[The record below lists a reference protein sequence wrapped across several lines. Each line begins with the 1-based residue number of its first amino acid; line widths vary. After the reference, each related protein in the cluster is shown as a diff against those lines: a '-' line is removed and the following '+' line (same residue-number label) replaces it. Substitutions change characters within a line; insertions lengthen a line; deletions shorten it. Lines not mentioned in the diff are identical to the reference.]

1 MSAQPSIS
9 HAHLDVEAVLPPPHD
24 LAAEQA
30 VLGGLMLSP
39 ESLVRVSDW
48 LMESDFFRKDHRLI
62 FRAVSELQRRGAPC
76 DAVTLG
82 DWFEANDIAQ
92 LIGRSSYLIELANAT
107 PSAANIVAY
116 AEIVVEKSRLRAVI
130 AAGNKIAAAAA
141 ARGAESQQVIGT
153 AAHELAQMQASK
165 LHGALEPV
173 KRAMKRMQVELMARY
188 QRGPGLIGQPWPW
201 QGLNDCTKGLRD
213 GVLYVVG
220 ARPSMGKSIFGLQV
234 AVFTA
239 LRGNSAAFFSVEMGE
254 QECMARAVACVAEI
268 PHDWV
273 ENPAKEDEDSEI
285 FWARLA
291 DATQRI
297 IDSPLQMDETPG
309 ITIDQ
314 MMARARR
321 AHMQKPLRLVVID
334 HMHDMSIDTKREVRH
349 EYGRIAQGAKTLAKE
364 LMCPVILLAQLNR
377 SIAGRADKRPT
388 MTDLR
393 ESGEIEQK
401 ADVILFL
408 HREDYYDPD
417 THLQG
422 VVEVIPAKGRNIR
435 AGKSIALQNIFSEM
449 RMEDWV
455 GALPASPSRISRATR
470 GFRYRGDRT
479 TTDL

>member
-1 MSAQPSIS
+1 MNAHLSPSRM
-9 HAHLDVEAVLPPPHD
+9 HLDVEGVPLPPHD
-24 LAAEQA
+24 LVAEQA

-39 ESLVRVSDW
+39 ESLAKVSDW
-48 LMESDFFRKDHRLI
+48 LTETDFLRKDHRLI
-62 FRAVSELQRRGAPC
+62 FRAVSELQRRGSPC

-82 DWFEANDIAQ
+82 DWFEANDLAQ
-92 LIGRSSYLIELANAT
+92 IIGRPSYLIELANAT

-116 AEIVVEKSRLRAVI
+116 AEIVVEKSRLRDVI
-130 AAGNKIAAAAA
+130 ATGNKIVAAASE
-141 ARGAESQQVIGT
+141 RGAEPQQIIGT
-153 AAHELAQMQASK
+153 AAYELAQMQASR
-165 LHGALEPV
+165 LRGALEPV
-173 KRAMKRMQVELMARY
+173 RGPMKLMHVERMARY
-188 QRGPGLIGQPWPW
+188 QRGPGLLGQPWPW

-213 GVLYVVG
+213 GVLYVLG

-239 LRGNSAAFFSVEMGE
+239 LRGNNAAFFSVEMGG
-254 QECMARAVACVAEI
+254 QECMARAVACVAKV
-268 PHDWV
+268 PFDWV
-273 ENPAKEDEDSEI
+273 ENPAKEDYDSEI
-285 FWARLA
+285 FWTRLA
-291 DATQRI
+291 DATQLI

-314 MMARARR
+314 LMARARR

-334 HMHDMSIDTKREVRH
+334 HMHDMGIDARREVRH

-377 SIAGRADKRPT
+377 SVAGRADKRPV

-408 HREDYYDPD
+408 HREDYYDRD
-417 THLQG
+417 THLKG

-435 AGKSIALQNIFSEM
+435 TGRPVALQNVFSEM
-449 RMEDWV
+449 RMTDWEGV
-455 GALPASPSRISRATR
+455 LPAPSSPTPTTAR
-470 GFRYRGDRT
+470 GFRSFSD
-479 TTDL
+479 

>member
-1 MSAQPSIS
+1 MN
-9 HAHLDVEAVLPPPHD
+9 AHLPPSHLPSEVAEPPLPPHD

-30 VLGGLMLSP
+30 VIGGLMLSP
-39 ESLVRVSDW
+39 ESLAKVSDW

-62 FRAVSELQRRGAPC
+62 FRAVSELQRRGSPC

-82 DWFEANDIAQ
+82 DWFESNGLAEMA
-92 LIGRSSYLIELANAT
+92 GGAGYLIELANST

-130 AAGNKIAAAAA
+130 ATGKRITASAA
-141 ARGAESQQVIGT
+141 ARGAESQQIIGN
-153 AAHELAQMQASK
+153 AAHELAQLQASK

-173 KRAMKRMQVELMARY
+173 KGAMKRMQVELMARY
-188 QRGPGLIGQPWPW
+188 QRGPGLLGLPWPW
-201 QGLNDCTKGLRD
+201 RDLNDCTKGLRD

-220 ARPSMGKSIFGLQV
+220 GRPSMGKSIFGLQT

-239 LRGNSAAFFSVEMGE
+239 LHGNNTAFFSVEMGA
-254 QECMARAVACVAEI
+254 QECMVRAVACVGEI
-268 PHDWV
+268 PLDWV
-273 ENPAKEDEDSEI
+273 ENPAKEDEDSEF

-297 IDSPLQMDETPG
+297 VDSPLLMDETPS

-321 AHMQKPLRLVVID
+321 AHMQKPLRLVVLD
-334 HMHDMSIDTKREVRH
+334 HMHDMGTDAKREVRH

-364 LMCPVILLAQLNR
+364 LRCPVILLAQLNR

-408 HREDYYDPD
+408 HREDYYDRD

-435 AGKSIALQNIFSEM
+435 TGKPIALQNTFSEM
-449 RMEDWV
+449 RMQDWD
-455 GALPASPSRISRATR
+455 GHLPAAPSKPSTATR
-470 GFRYRGDRT
+470 GFRYPSDRT
-479 TTDL
+479 TTDS